1 MDAQQDRT
9 SPGIRNRRYRIV
21 ALVSLTLA
29 LIAGVLALTIPALAQ
44 TGSEDSA
51 EDDEPDQPMEE
62 QGAGESALA
71 ERLDAA
77 LEPLVTA
84 GAITAEQRDAVIEA
98 LLSARRSLT
107 PGDGFRWHHG
117 RGSGVLLA
125 PVHGGADLLDLLE
138 VTRSDLLSR
147 VRAGETLA
155 DVAAAAGVD
164 VSAVVDLLAAPLVS
178 RAEAAVEAGRL
189 EEGSLESCIQTI
201 EGYLT
206 ALVNGEEAGADAD
219 LSACSNGTSQ
229 WRGPRNW
236 SGHHGLSGD
245 GGPSKLW
252 GHAGRARSGAPGR
265 PWSPPPAAA

>member
-9 SPGIRNRRYRIV
+9 SPKARNRRYRIA

-29 LIAGVLALTIPALAQ
+29 LVAGILALTVPAVAQ

-51 EDDEPDQPMEE
+51 DDGDPDRSTEE
-62 QGAGESALA
+62 QGADKPALA
-71 ERLDAA
+71 ARLNAA

-84 GAITAEQRDAVIEA
+84 GTITAEQRDAVIEA
-98 LLSARRSLT
+98 LLSARRSLP
-107 PGDGFRWHHG
+107 PGDGFRRHDG
-117 RGSGVLLA
+117 RGSGVPLA
-125 PVHGGADLLDLLE
+125 PVRGGADLLDLLG

-189 EEGSLESCIQTI
+189 EEGSLESCVQTI
-201 EGYLT
+201 EVYVT
-206 ALVNGEEAGADAD
+206 ALVNGEETGDDAD
-219 LSACSNGTSQ
+219 LSACSNGASH
-229 WRGPRNW
+229 WRGQRNW
-236 SGHHGLSGD
+236 SGRHDWSGD
-245 GGPSKLW
+245 GGPSQHW
-252 GHAGRARSGAPGR
+252 GRGGRGRSGASAR
-265 PWSPPPAAA
+265 PWPAPPAAA